1 MRTYTVQRGD
11 TLYGI
16 SKQFGVSVSEIK
28 RLNNLTSDA
37 ITVGD
42 VLQIPTTGNTTYT
55 VQRGDSL
62 YSIARLYNTT
72 VDAIKQFNG
81 LTSDLL
87 SIGMVLQIPAL
98 DGNDSSG
105 YVNYTV
111 KKGILCIVLPNRLI
125 RRFLKLC
132 RSTIYRRQ
140 YSVLGKF

>member
-98 DGNDSSG
+98 DGI
-105 YVNYTV
+105 TRL